1 MDGARTPIAMRLTSL
16 KLDSVHDLLLAE
28 LRDLYN
34 AESQLVEALPKMA
47 EAAASNELKSAFT
60 HHLEETR
67 KHVTRLDGIFQDLN
81 EKSSGET
88 CEAMKG
94 LVKEGEEFI
103 KAKGEPDVRD
113 AGLIG
118 AAQRVEHY
126 EMAGYG
132 TARTLAKRLGFH
144 DIAKT
149 LQTTLDEEGA
159 ADEKLTSIAEGNV
172 NPAATEMAA
181 R

>member
-1 MDGARTPIAMRLTSL
+1 MRLTSL
-16 KLDSVHDLLLAE
+16 KLESVKDLLIAE

-34 AESQLVEALPKMA
+34 AEEQLVEALPKMA
-47 EAAASNELKSAFT
+47 EAASSTELKNAFN

-67 KHVTRLDGIFQDLN
+67 THVTRLDEVFRSFD
-81 EKSSGET
+81 EKASGET

-94 LVKEGEEFI
+94 LVKEGEQFMQ
-103 KAKGEPDVRD
+103 AKGQPDVRD

-132 TARTLAKRLGFH
+132 TARTLAKRLGLQN
-144 DIAKT
+144 IAET
-149 LQTTLDEEGA
+149 LQKSLEEEA
-159 ADEKLTSIAEGNV
+159 AANEKLTAVAESDV
-172 NPAATEMAA
+172 NITATRVAAK
-181 R
+181 

>member
-1 MDGARTPIAMRLTSL
+1 MRLTSL
-16 KLDSVHDLLLAE
+16 KLESVQDLFLAE

-34 AESQLVEALPKMA
+34 AENQLVDALPKMA
-47 EAAASNELKSAFT
+47 DAASSSELKKAFT
-60 HHLEETR
+60 HHLEETK
-67 KHVTRLDGIFQDLN
+67 KHVTRLDDVFKNLHEDP
-81 EKSSGET
+81 KGET

-94 LVKEGEEFI
+94 LVKEGEQFI
-103 KAKGEPDVRD
+103 QAKGEPDVRD

-132 TARTLAKRLGFH
+132 TARTLAQRLGLQ
-144 DIAKT
+144 DVAKI
-149 LQTTLDEEGA
+149 LDTTLKEEKA
-159 ADEKLTSIAEGNV
+159 ADEKLTTVAEGNV
-172 NPAATEMAA
+172 NPTATKMSA

>member
-1 MDGARTPIAMRLTSL
+1 MRLTSM
-16 KLDSVHDLLLAE
+16 KLDSVQDLFLAE
-28 LRDLYN
+28 LRDLHN
-34 AESQLVEALPKMA
+34 AEEQLVEALPKMA
-47 EAAASNELKSAFT
+47 EAASSKELKNAFT

-67 KHVTRLDGIFQDLN
+67 RHVTRLDGVF
-81 EKSSGET
+81 KSLQQEPSGET

-103 KAKGEPDVRD
+103 KAKGEPEVID

-132 TARTLAKRLGFH
+132 TARTLANRLGYN
-144 DIAKT
+144 DLARI
-149 LQTTLDEEGA
+149 LETTLTEEKA
-159 ADEKLTSIAEGNV
+159 ADAKLTTVAEGNV
-172 NPAATEMAA
+172 NPAAIRMAPK
-181 R
+181 

>member
-1 MDGARTPIAMRLTSL
+1 
-16 KLDSVHDLLLAE
+16 
-28 LRDLYN
+28 
-34 AESQLVEALPKMA
+34 
-47 EAAASNELKSAFT
+47 
-60 HHLEETR
+60 
-67 KHVTRLDGIFQDLN
+67 VTRLDGIFQDLN

-126 EMAGYG
+126 ELAGYG
-132 TARTLAKRLGFH
+132 TARTLAKRLGLH

-172 NPAATEMAA
+172 NPAATKMAA
-181 R
+181 K

>member
-1 MDGARTPIAMRLTSL
+1 LEGNNLQRAVKRRIQT
-16 KLDSVHDLLLAE
+16 V
-28 LRDLYN
+28 
-34 AESQLVEALPKMA
+34 A
-47 EAAASNELKSAFT
+47 EAASSTELKSAFT

-67 KHVTRLDGIFQDLN
+67 KHATRLDGIFENLN
-81 EKSSGET
+81 EKPGGET

-94 LVKEGEEFI
+94 LVKEGEGFT
-103 KAKGEPDVRD
+103 KAKGRPDVRD

-149 LQTTLDEEGA
+149 LQATLDEEAA
-159 ADEKLTSIAEGNV
+159 ADRKLTSIAEGNV
-172 NPAATEMAA
+172 NPAATKMAA
-181 R
+181 K

>member
-1 MDGARTPIAMRLTSL
+1 MRLTSL
-16 KLDSVHDLLLAE
+16 KLESVQDLFLAE

-34 AESQLVEALPKMA
+34 AENQLVDALPKMA
-47 EAAASNELKSAFT
+47 DAASSTELKNAFT
-60 HHLEETR
+60 HHLEETK
-67 KHVTRLDGIFQDLN
+67 KHVTRLDDVFKDLN
-81 EKSSGET
+81 EDPKGET

-103 KAKGEPDVRD
+103 QAKGEPEVRD

-132 TARTLAKRLGFH
+132 TARTLAQRLGLQEV
-144 DIAKT
+144 AKI
-149 LQTTLDEEGA
+149 LDTTLKEERA
-159 ADEKLTSIAEGNV
+159 ADEKLTTVAEGNV
-172 NPAATEMAA
+172 NPTAAKMSAK
-181 R
+181 

>member
-1 MDGARTPIAMRLTSL
+1 
-16 KLDSVHDLLLAE
+16 
-28 LRDLYN
+28 
-34 AESQLVEALPKMA
+34 
-47 EAAASNELKSAFT
+47 
-60 HHLEETR
+60 
-67 KHVTRLDGIFQDLN
+67 VTRLDGIFQDLK

-132 TARTLAKRLGFH
+132 TARTLAKRLGLH
-144 DIAKT
+144 DIANT

-172 NPAATEMAA
+172 NPATTKMAA
-181 R
+181 K

>member
-1 MDGARTPIAMRLTSL
+1 M
-16 KLDSVHDLLLAE
+16 KLDSVQDLFLAE
-28 LRDLYN
+28 LRDLHN
-34 AESQLVEALPKMA
+34 AEEQLVEALPKMA
-47 EAAASNELKSAFT
+47 EAASSKELKNAFT

-67 KHVTRLDGIFQDLN
+67 RHVTRLDGVF
-81 EKSSGET
+81 KSLQQEPSGET

-103 KAKGEPDVRD
+103 KAKGEPEVID

-132 TARTLAKRLGFH
+132 TARTLANRLGYN
-144 DIAKT
+144 DLARI
-149 LQTTLDEEGA
+149 LETTLTEEKA
-159 ADEKLTSIAEGNV
+159 ADAKLTTVAEGNV
-172 NPAATEMAA
+172 NPAAIRMAPK
-181 R
+181 

>member
-1 MDGARTPIAMRLTSL
+1 MRITSL
-16 KLDSVHDLLLAE
+16 KLESIKDLLIAE
-28 LRDLYN
+28 LRDLHD
-34 AESQLVEALPKMA
+34 AEEQLVEALPKMA
-47 EAAASNELKSAFT
+47 EAASSTELKNAFN

-67 KHVTRLDGIFQDLN
+67 KHVTRLDEVFKSLA
-81 EKSSGET
+81 EKGGGET

-103 KAKGEPDVRD
+103 KAKGQPDVR

-132 TARTLAKRLGFH
+132 TARTLAKRLGLN
-144 DIAKT
+144 DIAETLQKT
-149 LQTTLDEEGA
+149 LEEERA
-159 ADEKLTSIAEGNV
+159 ADEKLTTVAESDV
-172 NPAATEMAA
+172 NLTATRVAAK
-181 R
+181 

>member
-1 MDGARTPIAMRLTSL
+1 MRITSL
-16 KLDSVHDLLLAE
+16 KLDSVKDLLIAE

-34 AESQLVEALPKMA
+34 AEEQLVEALPKMA
-47 EAAASNELKSAFT
+47 EAASSTELKNAFS

-67 KHVTRLDGIFQDLN
+67 KHVTRLDDVFKSLA
-81 EKSSGET
+81 EKAGGET

-94 LVKEGEEFI
+94 LVKEGEQFI

-132 TARTLAKRLGFH
+132 TARTLAKRLGYQE
-144 DIAKT
+144 IAT
-149 LQTTLDEEGA
+149 LLDQTLREEGE
-159 ADEKLTSIAEGNV
+159 ADKKLTAVAENEGKIQ
-172 NPAATEMAA
+172 ATPSGAWSEF
-181 R
+181 